1 VRRPEAA
8 VTTWVAVLLVAA
20 GSYAL
25 RLLPLLLAPGRRWP
39 LEAETGLRYAGYGAV
54 AFLLVGAVR
63 DAAHARSVGLP
74 LTVGLA
80 VGLVA
85 VARRR
90 SLPVVVLAGLGA
102 CWAMGVLIA
111 LTG

>member
-1 VRRPEAA
+1 

-25 RLLPLLLAPGRRWP
+25 RLLPLLLARGRRWP
-39 LEAETGLRYAGYGAV
+39 QEVESGLRYAGYGAV

-63 DAAHARSVGLP
+63 ESAHTWSVGVA

-80 VGLVA
+80 VGLLA

-102 CWAMGVLIA
+102 SWAMGTLIA
-111 LTG
+111 LMGG

>member
-1 VRRPEAA
+1 

-25 RLLPLLLAPGRRWP
+25 RLLPLLLLAPGRRWP
-39 LEAETGLRYAGYGAV
+39 QEVESGLRYAGYGAV

-63 DAAHARSVGLP
+63 ESAHTWSVGVA

-80 VGLVA
+80 VGLLA

-102 CWAMGVLIA
+102 SWAMGTLIA
-111 LTG
+111 LMGG